1 MSAACSREEISECR
15 GLGVVSGEDLT
26 RQGREGHFVDPGRP
40 AGRDRRRGAAR
51 ISWIGELEDLERAVA
66 VTGVKR
72 CDPSRGDRQNAI
84 RAGNAVVGGG
94 WGGGWTPAK
103 PAARP
108 ISDRPDPEKIST
120 PALERSAIKMSPS
133 TGSAKLMSNALKFP
147 LGFTK
152 GSPAGTGTSTGVVKT
167 TSATAGPAAAAIAT
181 TLTSPSTRSL
191 GFAVLAKT
199 DF

>member
-1 MSAACSREEISECR
+1 
-15 GLGVVSGEDLT
+15 
-26 RQGREGHFVDPGRP
+26 
-40 AGRDRRRGAAR
+40 
-51 ISWIGELEDLERAVA
+51 
-66 VTGVKR
+66 
-72 CDPSRGDRQNAI
+72 
-84 RAGNAVVGGG
+84 
-94 WGGGWTPAK
+94 
-103 PAARP
+103 
-108 ISDRPDPEKIST
+108 
-120 PALERSAIKMSPS
+120 
-133 TGSAKLMSNALKFP
+133 MSNALKVP